1 MRSSSVLGTPSSRR
15 LPAARALVVGL
26 LTAGLAALSAGPA
39 AALASTGG
47 DGYWGD
53 YWDGGSARTGGR
65 EYSWPDGT
73 RDYVGDVCPGMDS
86 ARTNTTGDPTTVELV
101 APEGSLISA
110 YCLKSGS
117 DRSGEGPKVVELE
130 EPVAS
135 LTVAYP
141 VDGRCKGISHYAVA
155 YVDSADVVAAPDA
168 ETAVPTEAELP
179 AETTLDVVT
188 TDAPVEQA
196 VPTAAALEEALPAL
210 TAEEAPAEVPLPVTG
225 AEAAA
230 VSTAV
235 ENEAPART
243 TRSTPSATPSAAPSP
258 DASPLIEVD
267 DATLTSSLVSAA
279 EDGAARSAQLNTA
292 AVGRL
297 PFTGAQ
303 LTMIL
308 LAAVV
313 LTAAGSVAVVVT
325 HRRRASTPL

>member
-1 MRSSSVLGTPSSRR
+1 MPGHGQRPHEHHGRPDDRR
-15 LPAARALVVGL
+15 AR
-26 LTAGLAALSAGPA
+26 
-39 AALASTGG
+39 
-47 DGYWGD
+47 
-53 YWDGGSARTGGR
+53 R
-65 EYSWPDGT
+65 
-73 RDYVGDVCPGMDS
+73 
-86 ARTNTTGDPTTVELV
+86 
-101 APEGSLISA
+101 PEGSLISA

-141 VDGRCKGISHYAVA
+141 VDGRCKGISHYALA
-155 YVDSADVVAAPDA
+155 YVDSADVVAAPGV
-168 ETAVPTEAELP
+168 EPAVPAEAELP
-179 AETTLDVVT
+179 AVTTLDVVT

-243 TRSTPSATPSAAPSP
+243 TRSTPSATPSATPSP

-303 LTMIL
+303 LGTIL

-325 HRRRASTPL
+325 RRRRASTPL